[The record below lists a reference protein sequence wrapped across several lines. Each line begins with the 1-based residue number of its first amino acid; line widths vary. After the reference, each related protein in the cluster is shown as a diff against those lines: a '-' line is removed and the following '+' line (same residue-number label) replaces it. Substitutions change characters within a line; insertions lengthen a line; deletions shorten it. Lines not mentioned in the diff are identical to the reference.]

1 MYSLKK
7 EDNFTTK
14 DKLLQINQKSKKLKK
29 EKEKPKYNRVEK
41 LHRFTKVSD
50 TISENVS
57 DGKTKVLNTMPL
69 QALVKNFLNK
79 KPETLNQ
86 MRQSH
91 TKARQSGDFK
101 NPLKNWSFLTK
112 GEELAM

>member
-7 EDNFTTK
+7 EDNFSSK

-29 EKEKPKYNRVEK
+29 EKEKPKLNRVEK

-57 DGKTKVLNTMPL
+57 DGKTKVLNKTPL
-69 QALVKNFLNK
+69 GELVKNFLNK
-79 KPETLNQ
+79 RPSGINEGKQRLA
-86 MRQSH
+86 
-91 TKARQSGDFK
+91 KARQSGDFK